1 MNRIKMS
8 LVITVMLLSG
18 TFTASVSAGEITA
31 DVNADVSILTDY
43 VWRGQNYGKDG
54 VIQPNFSI
62 AFANGLSLGFWAN
75 YNIDEDRYANNHLVN
90 EIDYTLDYSFEA
102 GMFGLS
108 VGYIFYDFPRGGG
121 NTEEVYGGVSL
132 DTLLAPTLIFY
143 RDVDSIDGTYISFGI
158 GHDIEFNDKA
168 TLSLSG
174 SLGWGSESYHDGYF
188 GVKDSSL
195 SDYNL
200 SAAIAYAVTEKITI
214 TPQVSYSN
222 FVDSDIGDAAEAG
235 FYEDDSNFY
244 GGINVSYS
252 F

>member
-1 MNRIKMS
+1 MKKRLFSGIIFLMLFCS
-8 LVITVMLLSG
+8 LLAG
-18 TFTASVSAGEITA
+18 PVSAGEITA

-54 VIQPNFSI
+54 VIEPNFSI

-75 YNIDEDRYANNHLVN
+75 YNIDEDRYANSHLIN

-102 GMFGLS
+102 GMFGFS

-121 NTEEVYGGVSL
+121 NTEEVYAGVSL
-132 DTLLAPTLIFY
+132 DTILAPTLTFY

-158 GHDIEFNDKA
+158 GHDLELNDQA

-174 SLGWGSESYHDGYF
+174 SVGWGSASYHDGYF

-200 SAAIAYAVTEKITI
+200 SAAIAYAVTDKVTI
-214 TPQVSYSN
+214 TPMISWSD

-235 FYEDDSNFY
+235 FYEEDGNLY
-244 GGINVSYS
+244 GGVNVSYS

>member
-1 MNRIKMS
+1 
-8 LVITVMLLSG
+8 MLFCGFLAG
-18 TFTASVSAGEITA
+18 PALAGEITT

-75 YNIDEDRYANNHLVN
+75 YNIDEDRYSNSHLVS
-90 EIDYTLDYSFEA
+90 EIDYTLDYSFEV
-102 GMFGLS
+102 GPLGCS
-108 VGYIFYDFPRGGG
+108 VGYLFYDFPRNGG
-121 NTEEVYGGVSL
+121 NAAEVYAGVSL
-132 DTLLAPTLIFY
+132 DTLLAPTLTLY

-158 GHDIEFNDKA
+158 GHDLELNNKA

-174 SLGWGSESYHDGYF
+174 SLGWGSASYHNGYF

-200 SAAIAYAVTEKITI
+200 SAALAYVVTDKITV
-214 TPQVSYSN
+214 TPTVSYSN
-222 FVDSDIGDAAEAG
+222 FIDSDIADAAKAG
-235 FYEDDSNFY
+235 FYADDSNLY
-244 GGINVSYS
+244 GGVNVSYS